1 MSAPEPAVSD
11 QVIDRLA
18 AELGAAAVAADP
30 AVLQAHAVD
39 GVVPRAV
46 CSPQSPEQIAAVL
59 RICSDAGVAVTP
71 WGGGTMMSLGNIPRR
86 LDVVI
91 RTAPLAALGEH
102 DSANLTA
109 TMGAGMTL
117 AAVQEHLSERGQ
129 FLPFDPP
136 RSDRATVGGVVAAA
150 ANGPRRMFYG
160 GVRDLVIGMKMALAG
175 GEQIKAGGKVVKN
188 VAGYDM
194 CKLFTGSLGT
204 LGIITEVTCKVM
216 PLPERVLTVAAR
228 GDLAVTFRLVDA
240 LFASVLQPSAI
251 AVLAPNVAEG
261 MASDGTGAV
270 AAVAVEGF
278 TEAVDRHV
286 RDISGMARAAGL
298 SLELLTGAGHDG
310 IWASIRE
317 FPMPRPGE
325 AMVRLTVPAGSVAS
339 AVEEILRVGIA
350 DRFIAHAGSG
360 TVWVAVDGPR
370 APAAF
375 TRLAAIG
382 SGHRGHAVLTG
393 APAEVKRGL
402 DVWGPAP
409 PALGIMTEIKR
420 RFDPRELLNP
430 GRFVAFL

>member
-1 MSAPEPAVSD
+1 MSPPEPAVSD

-18 AELGAAAVAADP
+18 AELGPAAVAADP
-30 AVLQAHAVD
+30 ATLQAHAVD

-46 CSPQSPEQIAAVL
+46 CSPQTAEQIAGVL
-59 RICSDAGVAVTP
+59 RICREAGAAVTP
-71 WGGGTMMSLGNIPRR
+71 WGGGTMMSLGNLPRR
-86 LDVVI
+86 VDVVV
-91 RTAPLAALGEH
+91 RTAPLASLGEH

-117 AAVQEHLSERGQ
+117 TALQGRLAERGQ

-136 RSDRATVGGVVAAA
+136 RPEQATVGGVVAAA
-150 ANGPRRMFYG
+150 ANGPRRMSYG
-160 GVRDLVIGMKMALAG
+160 GVRDLVIGMKMVLAG

-216 PLPERVLTVAAR
+216 PLPERVLTAAAR
-228 GDLAVTFRLVDA
+228 GDLAAAFGLVDA

-251 AVLAPNVAEG
+251 TVLSPQAAERMAPGGA
-261 MASDGTGAV
+261 GAV

-286 RDISGMARAAGL
+286 REISGLARAAGL
-298 SLELLTGAGHDG
+298 SFELLSGPDHEGLWGA
-310 IWASIRE
+310 IRD
-317 FPMPRPGE
+317 FPLPRPGE
-325 AMVRLTVPAGSVAS
+325 AVVRLTVPAGSVAAS
-339 AVEEILRVGIA
+339 VEEMLRDPIA
-350 DRFIAHAGSG
+350 DRFVAHAGTG
-360 TVWVAVDGPR
+360 TVWAAVDGPR
-370 APAAF
+370 APEAF
-375 TRLAAIG
+375 ARLAGIG
-382 SGHRGHAVLTG
+382 AGHRGHAVLTG

-409 PALGIMTEIKR
+409 PALSIMTEIKR
-420 RFDPRELLNP
+420 RFDPQGVLNP